1 MRNQID
7 IDEVLSHAIIRE
19 IGERLRTFLREDE
32 LPASLKVQLDRLDQL
47 DGQSSPSVIPEL
59 EIETIGKEHAVADT
73 KDVQTERSVATWAST
88 LAAWASKAWSRSGG
102 IGLTRTAARSTG
114 SRSRTGSAR
123 RWTG

>member
-7 IDEVLSHAIIRE
+7 IDEVLSRAIIRE

-47 DGQSSPSVIPEL
+47 DGQWSPSVIPEL

-73 KDVQTERSVATWAST
+73 KDAQTERSVATWAST
-88 LAAWASKAWSRSGG
+88 LAAWTSNAWSRSVR
-102 IGLTRTAARSTG
+102 IGRTRTAARSTG